1 MKKEDKNY
9 IFYTSVDIEEEQDEF
24 LLELFSCSEH
34 DEEKIIPETII
45 HNFDEL
51 ITFFEQMEQE

>member
-9 IFYTSVDIEEEQDEF
+9 IYYTSIDTSENQDEF
-24 LLELFSCSEH
+24 LLELFTCSEN
-34 DEEKIIPETII
+34 DEESIGRETVI

-51 ITFFEQMEQE
+51 ITFFENMEQ